1 MANEFVAKNGL
12 ISQNNTTITGSLI
25 QGLAGNIATGE
36 YSHAEGSITKATG
49 EYSHAEGDFTEASGN
64 YSHAEG
70 QNTMTLVSA
79 QYSHAEGN
87 NTIAAANYQHVQG
100 QWNATSSIPAAFIV
114 GNGTDNNNRSNLI
127 YAHDSTVEITG
138 SLAISA
144 SSGIPLQIKGGTG
157 TLLSVS
163 SSTSEIFKISDTFS
177 PNLFTVSTGSI
188 TVFNID
194 NNKTV
199 SISGSLVVT
208 GSITGSLQGT
218 ASFATTASFALNA
231 GGAGFPFTGNAVI
244 TGSLVVTGSTIVT
257 GSLTTTGNV
266 NGATPTELGYLSG
279 VTSPIQ
285 TQLNNLGDISIEAYQ
300 FLGSQVKA
308 QTIGASILNLSVNT
322 AALQGATGGSTIRLI
337 PVYLQ
342 TPQTISGIT
351 WFQNA
356 LGVYTPNNE
365 NKVGLYSYN
374 GGTATLVASSSND
387 GNMWSGS
394 YIPAASSYVTKS
406 FAGGG
411 SISASPGFYYIAML
425 MSFSAASTAPTFFAS
440 ANMASNTVASRALD
454 FTNGAAL
461 VAGRTTVASLPGSIT
476 VSTYTG
482 VIQTNIWAAIY

>member
-12 ISQNNTTITGSLI
+12 ISQNNTTISGSLI
-25 QGLAGNIATGE
+25 
-36 YSHAEGSITKATG
+36 
-49 EYSHAEGDFTEASGN
+49 
-64 YSHAEG
+64 
-70 QNTMTLVSA
+70 V
-79 QYSHAEGN
+79 
-87 NTIAAANYQHVQG
+87 
-100 QWNATSSIPAAFIV
+100 
-114 GNGTDNNNRSNLI
+114 
-127 YAHDSTVEITG
+127 
-138 SLAISA
+138 SA
-144 SSGIPLQIKGGTG
+144 SSDIPLQIKGGTG

-208 GSITGSLQGT
+208 GSITGSLLGT

-266 NGATPTELGYLSG
+266 NGVTPTELGYLSG
-279 VTSPIQ
+279 VTSNVQ
-285 TQLNNLGDISIEAYQ
+285 TQLNNLSDISIEAYQ
-300 FLGSQVKA
+300 SLGSQVKA
-308 QTIGASILNLSVNT
+308 QTIGATILNLSVNSAT
-322 AALQGATGGSTIRLI
+322 LQGATGGSVIRLI

-342 TPQTISGIT
+342 TPQTLSGIT

-365 NKVGLYSYN
+365 NKVGLYSYT
-374 GGTATLVASSSND
+374 GGTANLVASSSND

-394 YIPAASSYVTKS
+394 YIPAATSYVTKS
-406 FAGGG
+406 FAG

-440 ANMASNTVASRALD
+440 ANIGSNTVASRALD

-461 VAGRTTVASLPGSIT
+461 IAGRSTVASLPGSIT
-476 VSTYTG
+476 VSTYTA
-482 VIQTNIWAAIY
+482 VINSNIWAAIY